1 MTKCQKDPTWYIFM
15 RRGMCKD
22 QNQNCLGCI
31 FLRIYTLNGQYCLSA
46 LPPPTPMP
54 PPHPYWT
61 KFTLGLTCDDFTL
74 SLGPLKAEI
83 HAFSDG
89 LSENDWKS
97 QNERVH
103 KFCSSA
109 LVFAGT
115 AILFFPTWKNVSGPY
130 SERFSEIIGNR
141 KHPENTLKRR
151 FPSKKRAERGWKSG
165 ARSLS

>member
-1 MTKCQKDPTWYIFM
+1 MVNIA
-15 RRGMCKD
+15 
-22 QNQNCLGCI
+22 
-31 FLRIYTLNGQYCLSA
+31 S
-46 LPPPTPMP
+46 PMP

-61 KFTLGLTCDDFTL
+61 KFTLGLTCDDFIL

-151 FPSKKRAERGWKSG
+151 FPSKKGPKEGERVARGHFHKRVGESPRRYENFGTSRSSVAFFVSEIQPFENCLGSKSTFT
-165 ARSLS
+165 SKF

>member
-1 MTKCQKDPTWYIFM
+1 MVLVVAFLEYILWM
-15 RRGMCKD
+15 V
-22 QNQNCLGCI
+22 NI
-31 FLRIYTLNGQYCLSA
+31 AS
-46 LPPPTPMP
+46 PPSSPQPQCP

-115 AILFFPTWKNVSGPY
+115 AILFFLHGKIYRGHILNVFQTSSDTG
-130 SERFSEIIGNR
+130 
-141 KHPENTLKRR
+141 NTLKT
-151 FPSKKRAERGWKSG
+151 PWKSG
-165 ARSLS
+165 FFQKKGRKRVKEWREVTFMKEWVKALDDTRILAPADLR